1 MSGRYPPLCCNLTLI
16 AMQGHQTT
24 NSNKTVVY
32 FLPIYSGRRVRR
44 MYQPGSH
51 RGKVTQDLSST
62 ILLRRMPLFASLEG
76 FNRSFPSST
85 VKLNFCVLTV
95 SSFSIC
101 WAFSSTIRATYAF
114 NFILFLSWEG
124 FSRFLP
130 SSTVNSSSPL
140 VGHV

>member
-51 RGKVTQDLSST
+51 RGKVTQDFSST
-62 ILLRRMPLFASLEG
+62 ILLRHMPLFASLEG

-85 VKLNFCVLTV
+85 VKLHFCVLTV
-95 SSFSIC
+95 SSFSTC
-101 WAFSSTIRATYAF
+101 CAFSSTFRATYAF
-114 NFILFLSWEG
+114 IYILFLSREG

>member
-24 NSNKTVVY
+24 NNNKTVVY

-51 RGKVTQDLSST
+51 RGKVTQDFSST

-85 VKLNFCVLTV
+85 VNLHFCVLTV
-95 SSFSIC
+95 SSFSTC
-101 WAFSSTIRATYAF
+101 WAFSSTFRATYAF
-114 NFILFLSWEG
+114 IFILFLSREG
-124 FSRFLP
+124 FSRLLP

-140 VGHV
+140 VGHF